1 MAAGRGGGGGEGAPA
16 PRRERRRRDPPPEPE
31 ARVLAAARGGG
42 VAEHGPR
49 RTLRAE
55 GPALGAAGTKGAVVR
70 VSDQGRAQIAR
81 DEGGMRLQMYQDSR
95 GVPTIGIGHNLRDK
109 PIPHAAALLIFER
122 DVADVEADLKRL
134 LPWTE
139 GVSHARYG
147 AFANMLF
154 NLGSGGLLT
163 FVKMLLSAEAGLRQE
178 AFEDVFASA
187 YHAQVGPRAV

>member
-1 MAAGRGGGGGEGAPA
+1 M
-16 PRRERRRRDPPPEPE
+16 
-31 ARVLAAARGGG
+31 
-42 VAEHGPR
+42 
-49 RTLRAE
+49 
-55 GPALGAAGTKGAVVR
+55 R

-134 LPWTE
+134 LPWTD
-139 GVSHARYG
+139 GVSHARYD

-163 FVKMLLSAEAGLRQE
+163 FVKMLRAAEAGRWQE
-178 AFEDVFASA
+178 AADEVLASA
-187 YHAQVGPRAV
+187 YHAQVGPRAVRVAQQLAEDRWI

>member
-1 MAAGRGGGGGEGAPA
+1 MPAASVGAEIRHLSRKPGYSQRRAVAASLNMARAGRLGGGGQRAARRGGGGGGGGGGGRGRGRA
-16 PRRERRRRDPPPEPE
+16 PR
-31 ARVLAAARGGG
+31 A
-42 VAEHGPR
+42 
-49 RTLRAE
+49 
-55 GPALGAAGTKGAVVR
+55 GAAGTKGAVVR

-134 LPWTE
+134 LPWAE
-139 GVSHARYG
+139 GVSPARYD
-147 AFANMLF
+147 ALANMLF

-163 FVKMLLSAEAGLRQE
+163 FVKMLRAAEAGRWQE
-178 AFEDVFASA
+178 AAD
-187 YHAQVGPRAV
+187 